1 MKDKVYSFA
10 VIEYIDPVSHISTGP
25 VYWNLLIFKEIC
37 DKKWYKFFRILIWSK
52 VVGASRD
59 YNRKLIGGII

>member
-25 VYWNLLIFKEIC
+25 VYWNLPVLKEIC
-37 DKKWYKFFRILIWSK
+37 DKKWYKFFRVLIGSE
-52 VVGASRD
+52 VVCTSCD